1 MGQLDG
7 KTALIT
13 GAGSGLGQAA
23 ATALAAEG
31 ATAIVTELPDR
42 MERAEQTVATIEQ
55 AGGKARA
62 LPLNV
67 LDLSS
72 IQACVEAAA
81 KVNGRLDILVNN
93 AGVNIRRI
101 AYDVTEADWDGV
113 VDVNLKGV
121 FFVAQAVGRQMR
133 DQSPQGGCV
142 INVASQM
149 GLVGYYDRAAY
160 CSSKAGV
167 VNLTRVLAIEWAPD
181 NIRVNSVCPTFVD
194 TPLTKPMFETNPAM
208 GQDILNRILNH
219 RLATAEEIAA
229 GIVYL
234 ASPGAA
240 MVNGHALVID
250 GGWTAI

>member
-13 GAGSGLGQAA
+13 VAGSGLGQAA

>member
-1 MGQLDG
+1 MGQLTG
-7 KTALIT
+7 KIALIT

-31 ATAIVTELPDR
+31 AIAVVTELPDR
-42 MERAEQTVATIEQ
+42 LARAEATVATIKG
-55 AGGKARA
+55 AGGEAHAVA
-62 LPLNV
+62 LDV
-67 LDLSS
+67 LDLAS
-72 IQACVEAAA
+72 IAACVEAAA
-81 KVNGRLDILVNN
+81 RIAGRIDILVNN
-93 AGVNIRRI
+93 AGVNVRRK
-101 AYDVTEADWDGV
+101 AYEVSEADWDAV

-121 FFVAQAVGRQMR
+121 FFMAQAVGLRMR
-133 DQSPQGGCV
+133 DQDPAGGCI

-167 VNLTRVLAIEWAPD
+167 VNLSRALAIEWAPD
-181 NIRVNSVCPTFVD
+181 HIRVNTVCPTFVD
-194 TPLTKPMFETNPAM
+194 TPLTRPMFENNPEM

-219 RLATAEEIAA
+219 RLATADEIAA

-240 MVNGHALVID
+240 MVNGHALTID